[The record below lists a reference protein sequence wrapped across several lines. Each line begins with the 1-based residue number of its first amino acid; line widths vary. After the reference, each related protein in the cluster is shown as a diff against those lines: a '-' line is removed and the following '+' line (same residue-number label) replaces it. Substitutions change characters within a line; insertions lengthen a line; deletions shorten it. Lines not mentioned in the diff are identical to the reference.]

1 MISLQ
6 ETLDDAWEQM
16 DMGEYAHAADLA
28 RQALETQP
36 DAIDAYVVLAQTRGV
51 AAEAIALLREAVLIG
66 NRTGRASDGADTTE
80 CPYDR
85 RAHVR
90 AIGNLARLL
99 WADGRAHHRAEAVKH
114 ARRASRLDPDDRAG
128 TRLLLMAWEATA
140 GNWPAARRVTRRCRD
155 EGRTEVRYWLA
166 LHAFRDGSADADTLL
181 AQAIK
186 TNPHVVAALQGRL
199 LALHLPEGSYGFGSP
214 DEAALYA
221 SDARDGWKSTPGALA
236 WLAAAEA

>member
-6 ETLDDAWEQM
+6 GTIDDAWEQVG
-16 DMGEYAHAADLA
+16 MGDLAHAADFA
-28 RQALETQP
+28 RQAIEAQP

-51 AAEAIALLREAVLIG
+51 AAEAIALLHEAVFIG
-66 NRTGRASDGADTTE
+66 NRTGRSNDVGDTTE

-85 RAHVR
+85 HAHVR

-99 WADGRAHHRAEAVKH
+99 WADGRAHSRAEALKH
-114 ARRASRLDPDDRAG
+114 ARRAFRLDPDDRAG

-140 GNWPAARRVTRRCRD
+140 GSWPAARRVTRRCRD

-166 LHAFRDGSADADTLL
+166 LHAFRDGSADADALL

-199 LALHLPEGSYGFGSP
+199 LALYLPEGSYGFGSP

-221 SDARDGWKSTPGALA
+221 CDARDGWESTSGALA
-236 WLAAAEA
+236 WLTAAEA